1 MEPPF
6 LAAQLPPLSTLAVPL
21 AAFGLVFGSFI
32 TALSYRLPR
41 GESIARG
48 RSHCPACGHVLGAAD
63 LVPVVSWAV
72 HGGACRHCR
81 AKISWRYPAIELT
94 SAALFVGAGV
104 LAKDLVHLAL
114 LLAMTPVMLALAV
127 IDLEHRRLPNSLVL
141 LLAALAMTWRAAGDG
156 HYLEGAL
163 LATLSTA
170 LGLVLDAL
178 YRART
183 GRAGLGGGDVK
194 LLAVVGLALPVE
206 AFLMTLGVAGLLG
219 VLIGGAARLR
229 RGAAEFAFAPEI
241 LAALWIGLVAGADIV
256 NGLANIRLG

>member
-1 MEPPF
+1 MESPF
-6 LAAQLPPLSTLAVPL
+6 LAAQLPPISTLPISTLAVPL

-41 GESIARG
+41 GESITAG
-48 RSHCPACGHVLGAAD
+48 RSHCPACGHVLSAAD

-104 LAKDLVHLAL
+104 LARDIVHLAL
-114 LLAMTPVMLALAV
+114 LLAMTPVMLALGV

-141 LLAALAMTWRAAGDG
+141 LLAALAVAWRALSDG
-156 HYLEGAL
+156 RYLEAAV
-163 LATLSTA
+163 LATLSTT

-183 GRAGLGGGDVK
+183 GRAGLGGGDVE
-194 LLAVVGLALPVE
+194 LLAIVGLALPLEV
-206 AFLMTLGVAGLLG
+206 FLMTLGVAGLLG
-219 VLIGGAARLR
+219 VLVGGATRLR
-229 RGAAEFAFAPEI
+229 RGEAEFAFAPEI
-241 LAALWIGLVAGADIV
+241 LAAFWIGL
-256 NGLANIRLG
+256 

>member
-1 MEPPF
+1 MGSSF
-6 LAAQLPPLSTLAVPL
+6 FAAQLPPVSTLAVPL

-48 RSHCPACGHVLGAAD
+48 RSHCPACGHVLSAAD

-104 LAKDLVHLAL
+104 LAKDLAHLAL
-114 LLAMTPVMLALAV
+114 LLAMTPVMLALAL

-141 LLAALAMTWRAAGDG
+141 LLAALAVAWRAASDG
-156 HYLEGAL
+156 HYLDAVL
-163 LATLSTA
+163 LATLSAA
-170 LGLVLDAL
+170 LGLILDAL

-183 GRAGLGGGDVK
+183 GRGGLGGGDVK
-194 LLAVVGLALPVE
+194 LLAIAGLALPVE
-206 AFLMTLGVAGLLG
+206 AFLMILGVAGLFS

-229 RGAAEFAFAPEI
+229 RGEAEFAFAPEI
-241 LAALWIGLVAGADIV
+241 LAALWIGLAAGGDIV
-256 NGLANIRLG
+256 IKLANIRFG